1 MSGAGE
7 GKGGAS
13 ASPGGTPPRAEGY
26 APSMRRDGT
35 SSTLRRAALL
45 LAALLHLAGAAAL
58 PVLHALGGQAL
69 AGPEAGLV
77 LRAPDEAPSA
87 PAAAHDELSCAACQ
101 ALGAA
106 VLLPESAAPFR
117 VSDAA
122 PAPLPSVPALHAA
135 PRGGLSLARAPPA
148 LS

>member
-1 MSGAGE
+1 
-7 GKGGAS
+7 
-13 ASPGGTPPRAEGY
+13 
-26 APSMRRDGT
+26 MRRDGT

-58 PVLHALGGQAL
+58 PALHALGGG
-69 AGPEAGLV
+69 AGAEAGLV
-77 LRAPDEAPSA
+77 VRARDEAPSA
-87 PAAAHDELSCAACQ
+87 PADAHDELDCAVCQ

-106 VLLPESAAPFR
+106 VLLPEGTAPFR
-117 VSDAA
+117 VSEEA

-135 PRGGLSLARAPPA
+135 HRGVSSRARAPPA